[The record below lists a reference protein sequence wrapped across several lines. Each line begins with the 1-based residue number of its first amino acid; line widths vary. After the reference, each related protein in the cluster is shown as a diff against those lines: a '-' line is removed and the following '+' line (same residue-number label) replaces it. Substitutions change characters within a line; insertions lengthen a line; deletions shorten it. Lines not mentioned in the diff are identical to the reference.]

1 MMKLNKFFYLMLG
14 ITAFAVTACDDID
27 EQEPESG
34 SLTLEQVQLTNV
46 DLPVRTEAS
55 FSAMFNYIGKQ
66 RTGYPGNNRADD
78 FGYIMAALSLDA
90 EGADLFLQDNNYNW
104 FSVAGELSSRN
115 ANYANPAIRY
125 KIPYSHIGMANDII
139 NGFPEDTTDPDA
151 INKIAQARAIRAYAY
166 MALAPYF
173 QFGYATA
180 ADQPCIPILRGGD
193 DFDYSN
199 NPRAT
204 VREVWEYIME
214 DLNYAVEHLA
224 GAKRTSKAN
233 IDQNV
238 AYGLRA
244 RANLIIGNWAA
255 AASDAAAA
263 AQGYEPASMAEVSV
277 PAFCNLNEHNW
288 MWGADITDQMAQDNG
303 YQTSSSWFSA
313 FSGDGYAAA
322 TQNTPQINILLYK
335 KIPATDVR
343 KGWWIDENL
352 HSPNW
357 ANLTWVDAGAGT
369 SATGDEI
376 ATFVTSDD
384 GKVEFLPYT
393 NIKFGQQSGV
403 GNILNNN
410 DFPLMRVEEMIL
422 IQAEGLAKSGNEAQ
436 AIQVLESFVKTYRDP
451 EYSVNGR
458 GLSLADEIW
467 FQRRV
472 ELWGEGFFTGDM
484 KRLGKPL
491 VRFHGAGTTNE
502 PDAFQFNLEANDGWL
517 NMRFPQTEMNN
528 NMAIVDNTGGNLPV
542 AGQNPNLRDGVT
554 D

>member
-14 ITAFAVTACDDID
+14 AAALTITSCDDID
-27 EQEPESG
+27 EQEPATG
-34 SLTLEQVQLTNV
+34 DLTLEQVKQTNT

-55 FSAMFNYIGKQ
+55 FAALFTHIYSPY
-66 RTGYPGNNRADD
+66 TGASTSRADN
-78 FGYIMAALSLDA
+78 FGYIMAAISLDA

-115 ANYANPAIRY
+115 ANYANPLIRY
-125 KIPYSHIGMANDII
+125 GTAYSHVGKANDII
-139 NGFPEDTTDPDA
+139 AGFPEDTTDPDA

-173 QFGYATA
+173 QFGYSTA
-180 ADQPCIPILRGGD
+180 ADQPCIPLLTAEVD
-193 DFDYSN
+193 PTD

-244 RANLIIGNWAA
+244 RANLAMGNWSA

-263 AQGYEPASMAEVSV
+263 AQGYEPASIAEVSV
-277 PAFCNLNEHNW
+277 PAFCDINEHNW
-288 MWGADITDQMAQDNG
+288 IWGADVTDSYAQDNG
-303 YQTSSSWFSA
+303 YRTSGSWLSA

-322 TQNTPQINILLYK
+322 TQNTPQINTMLWN

-369 SATGDEI
+369 SATGDDI
-376 ATFVTSDD
+376 ASFVTSDD
-384 GKVEFLPYT
+384 SKVEFLPFT
-393 NIKFGQQSGV
+393 NIKFGQLSGV
-403 GNILNNN
+403 GNILNNS

-422 IQAEGLAKSGNEAQ
+422 IQAEGLAKSGNDAQ
-436 AIQVLESFVKTYRDP
+436 AIQILENFVKNYRDP
-451 EYSVNGR
+451 QYSVNGR

-491 VRFHGAGTTNE
+491 VRFHGPGTTNE
-502 PDAFQFNLEANDGWL
+502 PDAFQFNLDANDGWL

-528 NMAIVDNTGGNLPV
+528 NMAIVDNTGGSLPV

>member
-1 MMKLNKFFYLMLG
+1 MKLNKFFYLMLG
-14 ITAFAVTACDDID
+14 VTAFAVTACDDID

-34 SLTLEQVQLTNV
+34 SLTLEQVQKTNL

-55 FSAMFNYIGKQ
+55 FAAMFTHIYSPY
-66 RTGYPGNNRADD
+66 TGASTSRADN
-78 FGYIMAALSLDA
+78 FGYIMAAISLDA

-115 ANYANPAIRY
+115 ANYANPLIRY
-125 KIPYSHIGMANDII
+125 GTAYSHIGKANDII
-139 NGFPEDTTDPDA
+139 AGFPEDTDDPSA

-180 ADQPCIPILRGGD
+180 ADQPCVPLLTAD
-193 DFDYSN
+193 ADYTN

-224 GAKRTSKAN
+224 GAKRSSKAN

-244 RANLIIGNWAA
+244 RANLAMGNWSA

-263 AQGYEPASMAEVSV
+263 AQGYEPASIAEVSV
-277 PAFCNLNEHNW
+277 PTFCDINEHNW
-288 MWGADITDQMAQDNG
+288 IWGADVTDSYAQNNG
-303 YQTSSSWFSA
+303 YRTSASWLSA

-322 TQNTPQINILLYK
+322 TQNTPQINVLLWN

-369 SATGDEI
+369 SATGDDI

-384 GKVEFLPYT
+384 SKVAFLPYT
-393 NIKFGQQSGV
+393 NIKFGQLSGV
-403 GNILNNN
+403 GNILNNS

-422 IQAEGLAKSGNEAQ
+422 IQAEGLAKSGNDAQ
-436 AIQVLESFVKTYRDP
+436 AIQVLENFVKTYRDP
-451 EYSVNGR
+451 QYSVNGR

-491 VRFHGAGTTNE
+491 VRFHGAGTSNE
-502 PDAFQFNLEANDGWL
+502 PDAFQFNLDANDGWL
-517 NMRFPQTEMNN
+517 NMRFPQREMNYN
-528 NMAIVDNTGGNLPV
+528 TGIVDNTGGAIPV

>member
-1 MMKLNKFFYLMLG
+1 MKLNKFFYLMLG
-14 ITAFAVTACDDID
+14 AAALTITSCNDID
-27 EQEPESG
+27 EMEPESG
-34 SLTLEQVQLTNV
+34 SLTLEQVQRTNTE
-46 DLPVRTEAS
+46 LPVRTEAS
-55 FSAMFNYIGKQ
+55 FAALFTHIFSPY
-66 RTGYPGNNRADD
+66 TGTSTSRADN
-78 FGYIMAALSLDA
+78 FGYVMAAISLDA

-115 ANYANPAIRY
+115 ANYANPFIRY
-125 KIPYSHIGMANDII
+125 GVPYSHIGKCNDII

-151 INKIAQARAIRAYAY
+151 INKIAQTRAVRAYAY

-180 ADQPCIPILRGGD
+180 ADQPCVPLLTAD
-193 DFDYSN
+193 VEDVTN

-204 VREVWEYIME
+204 VREVWEYIMA

-224 GAKRTSKAN
+224 GAKRANKAQ

-238 AYGLRA
+238 ALGLRA
-244 RANLIIGNWAA
+244 RANLHMGNWAA
-255 AASDAAAA
+255 AAADAAAA

-277 PAFCNLNEHNW
+277 PAFCNLNDHNW
-288 MWGADITDQMAQDNG
+288 MWGADVTDAYAQDNG
-303 YQTSSSWFSA
+303 YKTASSWISA
-313 FSGDGYAAA
+313 FCGDGYAAA
-322 TQNTPQINILLYK
+322 TQNTPQINTLLWN
-335 KIPATDVR
+335 KIPETDVR

-357 ANLTWVDAGAGT
+357 ANVTWQDPGNGT
-369 SATGDEI
+369 SATGDDI
-376 ATFVTSDD
+376 AKFKTSDG
-384 GKVEFLPYT
+384 GKVEFLPFT
-393 NIKFGQQSGV
+393 NIKFGQQAGIGSIM
-403 GNILNNN
+403 NSN

-422 IQAEGLAKSGNEAQ
+422 IQAEGLAKSGNDAQ
-436 AIQVLESFVKTYRDP
+436 AIQVLESFVKNYRDP
-451 EYSVNGR
+451 QYSVTGR
-458 GLSLADEIW
+458 GLTLADEIW

-491 VRFHGAGTTNE
+491 VRFHGPGTSNE
-502 PDAFQFNLEANDGWL
+502 PDAFQFNLDANDGWL

-528 NMAIVDNTGGNLPV
+528 NRGIVDNAGGSLPV
-542 AGQNPNLRDGVT
+542 AGQNPTLRDGVT

>member
-14 ITAFAVTACDDID
+14 VTAFAVTSCDDID

-34 SLTLEQVQLTNV
+34 SLTLEQVQLTNT

-55 FSAMFNYIGKQ
+55 FAALFTHIYSPY
-66 RTGYPGNNRADD
+66 TGASTSRADN
-78 FGYIMAALSLDA
+78 FGYIMAAISLDA

-115 ANYANPAIRY
+115 ANYANPLIRY
-125 KIPYSHIGMANDII
+125 GTAYSHVGKANEII
-139 NGFPEDTTDPDA
+139 AGFPEDTTDPDA

-173 QFGYATA
+173 QFGYSSA
-180 ADQPCIPILRGGD
+180 ADQPCVPLLTD
-193 DFDYSN
+193 EVDPTD

-244 RANLIIGNWAA
+244 RANLAMNNWAA
-255 AASDAAAA
+255 AASDAAQA
-263 AQGYEPASMAEVSV
+263 AQGYTPASIAEVSV
-277 PAFCNLNEHNW
+277 PAFCDINEHNW
-288 MWGADITDQMAQDNG
+288 IWGADVTDSYAQENG
-303 YQTSSSWFSA
+303 YRTSSSWISA

-322 TQNTPQINILLYK
+322 TQNTPQINTMLWN

-376 ATFVTSDD
+376 AKFVTSDD
-384 GKVEFLPYT
+384 GKVEFLPFT

-436 AIQVLESFVKTYRDP
+436 AISVLENFIKTYRDP

-491 VRFHGAGTTNE
+491 VRFHGAGTSNE
-502 PDAFQFNLEANDGWL
+502 PDAFQFNLDANDGWL
-517 NMRFPQTEMNN
+517 NMRFPQREMNN
-528 NMAIVDNTGGNLPV
+528 NAGIVDNTGGSLPV